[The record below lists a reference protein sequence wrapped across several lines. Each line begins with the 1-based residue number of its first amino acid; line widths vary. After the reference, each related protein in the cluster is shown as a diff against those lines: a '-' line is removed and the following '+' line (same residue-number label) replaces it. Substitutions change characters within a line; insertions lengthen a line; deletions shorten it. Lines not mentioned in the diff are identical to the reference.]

1 MSTSTVFRD
10 ALTGTP
16 STPLQGAPPRWG
28 ERVIVGW
35 LFLCGAFS
43 VLVTV
48 GIVLALIGPA
58 LDFFR
63 DVSLSEF
70 LRGGIWAPRQGE
82 FAVFNLVAG
91 TLNVTMYALLVA
103 VPASLGAAIWLSEY
117 ASPRARK
124 RIKPILEVLEGVPTV
139 AYGLFA
145 FLFITPILREIW
157 PTFLPGKLGEPPG
170 IFSAGAAALVMG
182 IMLIPTIGSVAED
195 AMRAVPSA
203 MRQGAYGLGATRMQV
218 ATRVVVPG
226 ALSGIMAALIL
237 GVSRAIGETM
247 LVLIA
252 AGATPNL
259 TFLPNESVQTMT
271 AFIARTATGD
281 IATGTLDYFVIF
293 AVGALLFVFTLTMN
307 LITVALV
314 RRFRETYE

>member
-1 MSTSTVFRD
+1 
-10 ALTGTP
+10 
-16 STPLQGAPPRWG
+16 
-28 ERVIVGW
+28 
-35 LFLCGAFS
+35 
-43 VLVTV
+43 
-48 GIVLALIGPA
+48 
-58 LDFFR
+58 
-63 DVSLSEF
+63 
-70 LRGGIWAPRQGE
+70 
-82 FAVFNLVAG
+82 VAG
-91 TLNVTMYALLVA
+91 TLNITMYALLVA

-124 RIKPILEVLEGVPTV
+124 VIKPILEVLEGVPTV
-139 AYGLFA
+139 AYGIFAYLFV
-145 FLFITPILREIW
+145 TPILREIW

-170 IFSAGAAALVMG
+170 IFSAGAAGLVMG

-195 AMRAVPSA
+195 AMRAVPSGL
-203 MRQGAYGLGATRMQV
+203 RQAGYGLGATRMQV

-226 ALSGIMAALIL
+226 ALSGIMAAMVL

-252 AGATPNL
+252 AGATPKF

-293 AVGALLFVFTLTMN
+293 AVGGSCSSS
-307 LITVALV
+307 
-314 RRFRETYE
+314 RSR